1 MVAVPAQPSQRS
13 PDQADRWRRGAGV
26 VLVAATGLFAG
37 LQGLG
42 ATVPLAWQ
50 AGIYLVGM
58 VLLNLPHGAVENW
71 LNLRGRGVELSLGY
85 VAAFLGLIAGG
96 VGLYLAA
103 PVAGLALA
111 LTVAMAKAGAGDLAV
126 LRAFG
131 ADAHLTGP
139 GRRALVQ
146 VVRGGAV
153 MIVPIAAHP
162 EVFQSFAGM
171 MVALVDPAAMP
182 RLAAGFDALRG
193 PLVTGFALAAGLHL
207 LLGLRDAWRRPGLRS
222 AARVELAETALLL
235 VFFTVVPVLV
245 AVGLYFPFWY
255 SARQLARAL
264 KHRETPQ
271 PARLSGAAG
280 LGLAAL
286 IAGTAAAAAAFAWA
300 LPMPIDSGRLY
311 DGVAFWTMFISLI
324 ALPHVVIAGWL
335 DSARGIWRTAV

>member
-1 MVAVPAQPSQRS
+1 MVAVSSEPSQRGWD
-13 PDQADRWRRGAGV
+13 PADIWRRGAVGV
-26 VLVAATGLFAG
+26 LLAAALLFAL
-37 LQGLG
+37 LQGMG
-42 ATVPLAWQ
+42 ATVSLAWQ
-50 AGIYLVGM
+50 AGVYLVGM

-71 LNLRGRGVELSLGY
+71 LNLRGRGVEPSVGY
-85 VAAFLGLIAGG
+85 VAAFLALIAGG

-103 PVAGLALA
+103 PAAGLGLA

-162 EVFQSFAGM
+162 EVFESFAGM

-182 RLAAGFDALRG
+182 SFAGAFDALRG
-193 PLVTGFALAAGLHL
+193 PLVAGFGLAAGTHL
-207 LLGLRDAWRRPGLRS
+207 LLGLRDAWRRPALRS
-222 AARVELAETALLL
+222 AALSELAETVLLL
-235 VFFTVVPVLV
+235 VFFTVVPVLI

-255 SARQLARAL
+255 SARQMARAL
-264 KHRETPQ
+264 KCRETEQ
-271 PARLSGAAG
+271 TARVSQAAG
-280 LGLAAL
+280 LGLAVL
-286 IAGTAAAAAAFAWA
+286 VAGTAVSAAAFAWV
-300 LPMPIDSGRLY
+300 LPMPLNSGRLY

-335 DSARGIWRTAV
+335 DTARGIWRTTV